1 MRPAQTFIYRIIKEE
16 SLKDILSPNQKKEI
30 TSPFIIEV
38 VAEHFGITPA
48 DIFSSK
54 RSKEIVYPRQIAMY
68 LCRKMTSDTLDTVGR
83 VMGNKDHTT
92 ILHGEDKI
100 TTQLETDEGLRNTI
114 EVLKKK
120 INPG

>member
-1 MRPAQTFIYRIIKEE
+1 M
-16 SLKDILSPNQKKEI
+16 
-30 TSPFIIEV
+30 